1 MARQLRYDPQTPQVR
16 MTTTEKARILCAVD
30 FDVNSLAALDLACD
44 LVRDN
49 GGTLYVLH
57 VVPSIAP
64 LLVLAP
70 LLVERTRHFARIRLD
85 EVTRESLSEVD
96 YRLLLRTGHPAEQI
110 IAAAA
115 ELNAKMVVLATHGR
129 PAVPQVSLGSVA
141 ERVIRRSPCPVLTI
155 GGASGHKSAHSHTVA
170 SLKAKNILADKDRVI
185 EEKDGTSV
193 TKRW

>member
-1 MARQLRYDPQTPQVR
+1 MVEERIQKSADSFAEGWQGNCSTIPRLRR
-16 MTTTEKARILCAVD
+16 FACKNMKTTDKARILCAVD
-30 FDVNSLAALDLACD
+30 FDVNSLAALDLARD

-57 VVPSIAP
+57 VVPSVAP

-70 LLVERTRHFARIRLD
+70 LLDERTRHFARIRLD
-85 EVTRESLSEVD
+85 EVARESLSEVD

-129 PAVPQVSLGSVA
+129 PPVQQASLGSVA
-141 ERVIRRSPCPVLTI
+141 ERVIRGSPCPVLTI
-155 GGASGHKSAHSHTVA
+155 GRASGHESAHSHTVA
-170 SLKAKNILADKDRVI
+170 SSGVH
-185 EEKDGTSV
+185 E
-193 TKRW
+193 

>member
-1 MARQLRYDPQTPQVR
+1 MK
-16 MTTTEKARILCAVD
+16 TTDKARILCAVD

-57 VVPSIAP
+57 VVPSVAP

-70 LLVERTRHFARIRLD
+70 LLDERTRHFARIRLD
-85 EVTRESLSEVD
+85 EVARESLSEVD

-129 PAVPQVSLGSVA
+129 PAVQLASLGSVA
-141 ERVIRRSPCPVLTI
+141 ERVIRGSPCPVLTI
-155 GGASGHKSAHSHTVA
+155 GRASGHESAHSHTVA
-170 SLKAKNILADKDRVI
+170 SSGVH
-185 EEKDGTSV
+185 E
-193 TKRW
+193 

>member
-1 MARQLRYDPQTPQVR
+1 MARQLQCDPQTPQVC

-57 VVPSIAP
+57 VVPSVAP

-70 LLVERTRHFARIRLD
+70 SLVERTRHFARVRLD
-85 EVTRESLSEVD
+85 EVARESLSEVD
-96 YRLLLRTGHPAEQI
+96 YRLFLRTGDPAEQI

-129 PAVPQVSLGSVA
+129 A
-141 ERVIRRSPCPVLTI
+141 T
-155 GGASGHKSAHSHTVA
+155 
-170 SLKAKNILADKDRVI
+170 
-185 EEKDGTSV
+185 
-193 TKRW
+193 